1 MAFKFKDLMI
11 NVTSGGGGADT
22 PICTVDTVD
31 QKPEGYA
38 LTCTVD
44 TVRPA
49 GQAATCTVDTVD
61 PARAAGT
68 CTVDTVTTGTGMGYA
83 ITCTVDT
90 VYRCGLSFGLGGRDT
105 GTGVC
110 TVDTV
115 RPATLALM
123 TTVTTVTTLVAASGG
138 GSVSLGQLKAQLQQA
153 LADVEARER
162 AQEAGLPRTVEEAD
176 DLERRLEGAL
186 EELRD
191 HRKTLQKGAKK
202 EAPKPRKAKK

>member
-22 PICTVDTVD
+22 PI
-31 QKPEGYA
+31 
-38 LTCTVD
+38 CTVD

-68 CTVDTVTTGTGMGYA
+68 CTVDTVTGYA

-162 AQEAGLPRTVEEAD
+162 AQEGGLPKTVEEAD

-191 HRKTLQKGAKK
+191 HRKSLQKSAKK
-202 EAPKPRKAKK
+202 EAPKARKPKK

>member
-68 CTVDTVTTGTGMGYA
+68 CTVDTVTGYA

-123 TTVTTVTTLVAASGG
+123 TTVTTVTTLVAAADPRA
-138 GSVSLGQLKAQLQQA
+138 VSLGQLKAQLQQA

-162 AQEAGLPRTVEEAD
+162 AQEAGLPKTVEEAD

-191 HRKTLQKGAKK
+191 HRKSLQKGAKK